1 MDHRSAGGDQ
11 TMQTQS
17 QDTVKHLNSFLRGEL
32 SAVETYKQAIE
43 KLDKSTHRATL
54 QLCANSHAQRAQ
66 LLSQEVRRLGGEPAQ
81 QSGAWGTF
89 AKLVEG
95 SAAAFGE

>member
-1 MDHRSAGGDQ
+1 
-11 TMQTQS
+11 MQTQTH
-17 QDTVKHLNSFLRGEL
+17 DTVKHLNSFLRGEL

-66 LLSQEVRRLGGEPAQ
+66 LLTE
-81 QSGAWGTF
+81 
-89 AKLVEG
+89 
-95 SAAAFGE
+95 